1 MGNFNTYSNYNKY
14 SGVNGVIFGSG
25 SKVLETELNEVQDIQ
40 RSSDRDIIRNIFGDG
55 IYPLSSLEWLKDKGV
70 LSIKMN
76 TLTKEKN
83 AYMGY
88 SVLSIGGYLIDLVDR
103 KVTGRLSKYPH
114 ISISKISFDIETNRY
129 SVGIYIGCPDGYT
142 LKEFHCFCK
151 VVKEED
157 VIKDA
162 SILKSFEDKVRN
174 GSFSNNT
181 AIGEFVPNPIDL
193 STISSTEYNY
203 GFMYYKMEKLFV
215 TNVAG
220 DTLLMLA
227 KFSFQ
232 DNKTQEICTMYSEVT
247 PFFLNKALGNDG
259 AFINQHYRIFPA
271 RIDLLPLTTSN
282 YVKDKP
288 IYLKMW
294 EEEVVPGKLY
304 DGDNYFSQGY
314 PIDIREGSETS
325 KRRILRVIGTYERDY
340 TIPGVMYMELGY
352 VKEIN
357 GTPEFVTTCKELT
370 THDVISDFI
379 GQYKPYLD
387 LSKEA
392 LFSLFKTH
400 SQDSFVDA
408 AYFGLPDSILVVAD
422 ALTTNGYCVTIP
434 KGTVIYISALM
445 SSDSSG
451 FVETCEK
458 FLVAEEG
465 VDIPCYIAKSPAGSS
480 KEMYICLKSGADTYD
495 KPFVPLNRETCFLM
509 DSSMN
514 YSGAPVPD
522 YHFTFE
528 IGVNSIVNSM
538 VQKFIPSDKRNII
551 RNVPAH
557 THKYNDITNAP
568 EEYTHP
574 TTPGNKHIPSGGSF
588 GQYLEYASNGTA
600 KWATPPSLWI
610 KNYTFYTYPINFR
623 ESVDFLTVDRDL
635 MQAIHS
641 TSLNGSAGELLQL
654 SLFISGT
661 FTYRDGTVIIP
672 FMEYLK
678 VSSCSVDGVESYG
691 TFVIYDTLEPL
702 AHVRLTFNSNNK
714 NKITAVIGLVLPAS
728 EITQNDNSAKLEIF
742 DCFYSSDI
750 W

>member
-40 RSSDRDIIRNIFGDG
+40 HSSDRDIIRNIFGDG

-76 TLTKEKN
+76 ILTKEKN

-114 ISISKISFDIETNRY
+114 ISVSKISFDTGTSKYKI
-129 SVGIYIGCPDGYT
+129 GIYMGCPDGYT

-162 SILKSFEDKVRN
+162 SILKSFEDRVRN
-174 GSFSNNT
+174 GSFSNNIAT
-181 AIGEFVPNPIDL
+181 GEYVSNLADL

-203 GFMYYKMEKLFV
+203 GFMNYNVEKSGV

-220 DTLLMLA
+220 DTLLILA

-259 AFINQHYRIFPA
+259 AFINQQYRVFPA
-271 RIDLLPLTTSN
+271 RVDLLPLTTSN

-325 KRRILRVIGTYERDY
+325 KRRILRITGTYERDY

-400 SQDSFVDA
+400 SQSSFVNA
-408 AYFGLPDSILVVAD
+408 AYFGLPDSVLVVAD

-451 FVETCEK
+451 NFIETCEK

-465 VDIPCYIAKSPAGSS
+465 VDIPCYIAKSPAGST

-538 VQKFIPSDKRNII
+538 VQKFIPSSKLNII
-551 RNVPAH
+551 KNVPAH
-557 THKYNDITNAP
+557 THKYKDITDAP
-568 EEYTHP
+568 EKYTHP
-574 TTPGNKHIPSGGSF
+574 KTPGNKHIPSGGSY
-588 GQYLEYASNGTA
+588 GQYLGYASNGTA
-600 KWATPPSLWI
+600 KWVTPGQPSPWI
-610 KNYTFYTYPINFR
+610 RTNGLYSSPISLR
-623 ESVDFLTVDRDL
+623 EMVDFLTVDNDIR
-635 MQAIHS
+635 QAIHV
-641 TSLNGSAGELLQL
+641 TDVRGGELLQL

-661 FTYRDGTVIIP
+661 FTYRNGTVIIP
-672 FMEYLK
+672 FMTYLK
-678 VSSCSVDGVESYG
+678 ASSCSIDGAESYG
-691 TFVIYDTLEPL
+691 TFIIYDEMEPL
-702 AHVRLTFNSNNK
+702 AHVRLFLNANK
-714 NKITAVIGLVLPAS
+714 KEGITAVTGMVHAAS
-728 EITQNDNSAKLEIF
+728 EFVQDDANLEIY